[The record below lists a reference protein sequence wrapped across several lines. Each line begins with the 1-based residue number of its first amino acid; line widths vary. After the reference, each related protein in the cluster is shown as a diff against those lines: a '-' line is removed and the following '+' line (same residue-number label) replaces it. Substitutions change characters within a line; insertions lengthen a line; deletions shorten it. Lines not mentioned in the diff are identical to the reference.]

1 MMIIHTTHL
10 TTILATFA
18 TIGTVQGS
26 LLIRLNLGGQRFTQ
40 CHICDMVEA
49 ATAPPEQ
56 FGESTDFGMF
66 RKSYESEVKK

>member
-1 MMIIHTTHL
+1 MLFATHL

-18 TIGTVQGS
+18 IIGTVQGS

-40 CHICDMVEA
+40 SYICDMVEVT
-49 ATAPPEQ
+49 TAPPEQ
-56 FGESTDFGMF
+56 FGESTDFGMI